1 MIYKHKVKYNGKYYP
16 AGIDVPVGEK
26 KTVENKNIEDFSK
39 HMNPPVETDGNSY
52 SKTEI
57 NRMSTYDLKKLAKKQ
72 GIKGTEEMTGAEL
85 KKVLIEKLGL

>member
-1 MIYKHKVKYNGKYYP
+1 MIYNHLVKYNGKYYP
-16 AGIDVPVGEK
+16 SGTDVPVGEQS
-26 KTVENKNIEDFSK
+26 VENKNIEDFSK

-57 NRMSTYDLKKLAKKQ
+57 NRMSILDLKKLAKKQ

-85 KKVLIEKLGL
+85 KKVLIEKFGL

>member
-1 MIYKHKVKYNGKYYP
+1 MIYKHQVKYNGKYYP
-16 AGIDVPVGEK
+16 AGIDVPVGEQS
-26 KTVENKNIEDFSK
+26 VENKKNEDFSK

-57 NRMSTYDLKKLAKKQ
+57 NKMSILDLKKLAKKQ

-85 KKVLIEKLGL
+85 KKVIIEKFGL